1 MERGYPAIG
10 PFGATGPMGMPV
22 QGPGVGTPW
31 ATPGQAAPWAMPDQ
45 EMMGMPYPV
54 VNEILNA
61 LYGAYNDLTLQCAV
75 ASIGHYIPEM
85 KRLPGFEAIHKANYE
100 TAYHLTTAIGAARMI
115 MAGARE
121 PGYFALLVT
130 CERKSRE
137 YQQKAREAWQQM
149 TEGDVPQAVRPY
161 LEQIGGR
168 IKATSGQLQRAIAMT
183 NATLG
188 QQAVQ
193 RLMQMSQEARGD
205 GPTGSAGTAI
215 PSAPA
220 SCAAGR

>member
-1 MERGYPAIG
+1 MERGYPA
-10 PFGATGPMGMPV
+10 MPW
-22 QGPGVGTPW
+22 T
-31 ATPGQAAPWAMPDQ
+31 APGQEMPWGRPEGMMPAQ
-45 EMMGMPYPV
+45 A

-61 LYGAYNDLTLQCAV
+61 LYSAYNNLTLQCAA

-85 KRLPGFEAIHKANYE
+85 KRLPGFEAIHQANYE
-100 TAYHLTTAIGAARMI
+100 ATYHLTTAIGAGRMV

-130 CERKSRE
+130 CERKTRE

-149 TEGDVPQAVRPY
+149 TEGEVPQAARPY
-161 LEQIGGR
+161 LEQVGGR
-168 IKATSGQLQRAIAMT
+168 IKATSGHLQRAIAMT

-193 RLMQMSQEARGD
+193 RLMQLSQEARGE
-205 GPTGSAGTAI
+205 GE
-215 PSAPA
+215 
-220 SCAAGR
+220 